1 MRVLLIID
9 WNHVETISS
18 NEDDALSCTSINRT
32 NQSTDII
39 TTIRRSLSTNNNE
52 NLRQEFESIDENDN
66 EIGLNRDEDRI
77 QQIIPKRRQSR
88 VISSNNKVR
97 LDL

>member
-1 MRVLLIID
+1 MRFLLIID

-18 NEDDALSCTSINRT
+18 NEDDALSCT